1 MSFVCACGRCG
12 WAHLWV
18 CIWAVCI
25 NKINPLVVWSK
36 SSVSTYEDEVLGH
49 SDTAS
54 DTSKRLD
61 FVSRS
66 LSSARLSTPV
76 YAVSYVSVR
85 GDTTPD
91 ALNSYLKHTRL
102 SEPRNPAAIGP

>member
-1 MSFVCACGRCG
+1 M
-12 WAHLWV
+12 
-18 CIWAVCI
+18 
-25 NKINPLVVWSK
+25 K
-36 SSVSTYEDEVLGH
+36 TYEDDVLGH

-54 DTSKRLD
+54 DTNKRLD
-61 FVSRS
+61 FVSHS

-85 GDTTPD
+85 GDTTPPD